1 MSVRRYVVF
10 LSALFLLSLLL
21 SPWGALSFDLLFFGL
36 LTAFLARFSVPLP
49 LVGEVRLHYLG
60 ALALAYSASPGW
72 AGLLSALALPFASRP
87 PSLLR
92 EAFNRSQVGLAALLA
107 AHAYGAV
114 GGLPGALLGAGV
126 YFAANT
132 GAMLLLT
139 WWEATP
145 AWRTR
150 EAFAQAS
157 REVVL

>member
-36 LTAFLARFSVPLP
+36 LTAFLRV
-49 LVGEVRLHYLG
+49 
-60 ALALAYSASPGW
+60 
-72 AGLLSALALPFASRP
+72 
-87 PSLLR
+87 
-92 EAFNRSQVGLAALLA
+92 
-107 AHAYGAV
+107 
-114 GGLPGALLGAGV
+114 
-126 YFAANT
+126 
-132 GAMLLLT
+132 
-139 WWEATP
+139 WEATP